1 MPNEFDLE
9 VSTPFLSK
17 GSDQDLSVDSTL
29 AELPLY
35 EFQVE
40 TSYPSL
46 EVAKIFE
53 KYPLLPGAILVEQG
67 HLIGAISR
75 RRLLELL
82 IRPYGLELLQKPL
95 NVLYSYARTQV
106 LLLPSSTPI
115 LTATQQALRRSPELL
130 ADPVVVK
137 TESQAYKLLDVQELH
152 MASWQLRG
160 IETQVRYER
169 SQAQIIQTNKMASL
183 GHLVDGIA
191 HEILDPVGFIW
202 GNLAYIATYSEQL
215 LQLVSAYEAHSPPDK
230 SEIAQMK
237 EEIEFDF
244 LQRDLPLALRSIR
257 TGAKRLKKLATSL
270 QNFCHIDEIYPK
282 PADLHA
288 CLDSILLLIN
298 SRLNGEIEIVKSYGH
313 LPPVVCFIGELN
325 QVFMNVLSHAVD
337 ALLDRAVRCQLA
349 TESTT
354 ATVDKARI
362 EITTKVCSRA
372 ATDEENPDSRWV
384 SIRIADNG
392 PSMSPQVQQQV
403 MGSFSVGKRAAA
415 RETTLSAS
423 YWIVTSRHGGQLKLR
438 SPIRVVEE
446 TPTSNIDDSEAPPG
460 IGTEFE
466 ILLPLV

>member
-1 MPNEFDLE
+1 MPNEFGLE
-9 VSTPFLSK
+9 LSIPFRSQ
-17 GSDQDLSVDSTL
+17 GSEQDLSVESTL
-29 AELPLY
+29 GELPLY

-40 TSYPSL
+40 TSCPSL

-67 HLIGAISR
+67 NFIGTISR
-75 RRLLELL
+75 QRLLEIL
-82 IRPYGLELLQKPL
+82 IRPHGLELLQESVD
-95 NVLYSYARTQV
+95 VLHSYTRSQV
-106 LLLPSSTPI
+106 LLLSCSTPI
-115 LTATQQALRRSPELL
+115 LTATQHALRRSPELL
-130 ADPVVVK
+130 GEPVVVK
-137 TESQAYKLLDVQELH
+137 TEHQAYKLLDVQELH
-152 MASWQLRG
+152 TASWQLRG
-160 IETQVRYER
+160 IEIQVRYER
-169 SQAQIIQTNKMASL
+169 SQAQIIQTNKMVSL

-202 GNLAYIATYSEQL
+202 GNLGYIATYSEQL

-230 SEIAQMK
+230 GEVAELK

-244 LQRDLPLALRSIR
+244 LQQDLPLALKSIR
-257 TGAKRLKKLATSL
+257 TGAKRLKKLAASL

-298 SRLNGEIEIVKSYGH
+298 SRLTGEIEIVKSYGH
-313 LPPVVCFIGELN
+313 LPPVICFIGELN
-325 QVFMNVLSHAVD
+325 QVFMNVLSHSVD
-337 ALLDRAVRCQLA
+337 ALLDRAVRCHLA
-349 TESTT
+349 TSTI
-354 ATVDKARI
+354 AAVHKPRI

-372 ATDEENPDSRWV
+372 ATQEDNPDSRWV

-392 PSMSPQVQQQV
+392 PSMSPQLQQQILE
-403 MGSFSVGKRAAA
+403 SFSVGKRATA

-423 YWIVTSRHGGQLKLR
+423 YWIVTARHGGELRLR
-438 SPIRVVEE
+438 SPIHTSEGL
-446 TPTSNIDDSEAPPG
+446 PTLSSNDLEAPHG